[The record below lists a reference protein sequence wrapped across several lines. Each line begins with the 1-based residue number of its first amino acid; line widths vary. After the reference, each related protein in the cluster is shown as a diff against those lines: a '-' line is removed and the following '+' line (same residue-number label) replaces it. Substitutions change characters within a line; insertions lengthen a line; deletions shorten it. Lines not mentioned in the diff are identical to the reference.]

1 MWFFAV
7 GELFQQSL
15 SSGGVQ
21 IPLTIPHLENSISAF
36 SIFHPLIHFHSRACG
51 SFKPP
56 QATNPNN
63 TQERSEKMQNTLVYI
78 KLNRISALS
87 EDELLMGGKN
97 TLLFLPISSK
107 VNEEEAIRT
116 IKLFSEDCQK
126 TCFHVIAE
134 TVFIGSA
141 EETARFL
148 KKIVCKIRY
157 LDCVVLPSIACFDED
172 PETLAEVIEFM
183 ASEGVLVYKPNKERL
198 KELRCAYSGI
208 SI

>member
-1 MWFFAV
+1 
-7 GELFQQSL
+7 
-15 SSGGVQ
+15 
-21 IPLTIPHLENSISAF
+21 
-36 SIFHPLIHFHSRACG
+36 
-51 SFKPP
+51 
-56 QATNPNN
+56 
-63 TQERSEKMQNTLVYI
+63 MQNTLVYI
-78 KLNRISALS
+78 KLNRIGTLS
-87 EDELLMGGKN
+87 EDELLTGGKN

-116 IKLFSEDCQK
+116 IRLFSEDCQK
-126 TCFHVIAE
+126 TGFHVIAE

-157 LDCVVLPSIACFDED
+157 LDCVVLPSTACFAED

-183 ASEGVLVYKPNKERL
+183 ACEGVLMYKPNKERL
-198 KELRCAYSGI
+198 EQLRCAYSGI

>member
-1 MWFFAV
+1 M
-7 GELFQQSL
+7 
-15 SSGGVQ
+15 
-21 IPLTIPHLENSISAF
+21 
-36 SIFHPLIHFHSRACG
+36 
-51 SFKPP
+51 
-56 QATNPNN
+56 
-63 TQERSEKMQNTLVYI
+63 
-78 KLNRISALS
+78 S
-87 EDELLMGGKN
+87 EDELLTGGKN

-116 IKLFSEDCQK
+116 IRLFSEDCQK
-126 TCFHVIAE
+126 TGFHVIAE

-183 ASEGVLVYKPNKERL
+183 ASEGVFMYKPNKDRL
-198 KELRCAYSGI
+198 EQLQCAYSQM
-208 SI
+208 SV

>member
-1 MWFFAV
+1 MVFAV

-15 SSGGVQ
+15 YSRGVQ

-126 TCFHVIAE
+126 TGFHVIAE

-148 KKIVCKIRY
+148 KKIVCKIRG
-157 LDCVVLPSIACFDED
+157 
-172 PETLAEVIEFM
+172 
-183 ASEGVLVYKPNKERL
+183 ASEYCLL
-198 KELRCAYSGI
+198 
-208 SI
+208 

>member
-1 MWFFAV
+1 M
-7 GELFQQSL
+7 QS
-15 SSGGVQ
+15 
-21 IPLTIPHLENSISAF
+21 
-36 SIFHPLIHFHSRACG
+36 
-51 SFKPP
+51 
-56 QATNPNN
+56 
-63 TQERSEKMQNTLVYI
+63 TLVYI
-78 KLNRISALS
+78 KLNRIGTLS
-87 EDELLMGGKN
+87 EDELLTGGKN

-116 IKLFSEDCQK
+116 IRLFSEDCQK
-126 TCFHVIAE
+126 TGFHPIAE
-134 TVFIGSA
+134 TVFIGDAVEAS
-141 EETARFL
+141 RFL

-198 KELRCAYSGI
+198 EELRCAYSGI

>member
-1 MWFFAV
+1 M
-7 GELFQQSL
+7 FQYIVE
-15 SSGGVQ
+15 GVKN
-21 IPLTIPHLENSISAF
+21 PLIISHLENSISAF
-36 SIFHPLIHFHSRACG
+36 SLLIPTLFIFSLTACG
-51 SFKPP
+51 SFKLP
-56 QATNPNN
+56 QALHSNFNS
-63 TQERSEKMQNTLVYI
+63 ERRENMQNTLVYI
-78 KLNRISALS
+78 KLNRIGTLS
-87 EDELLMGGKN
+87 EDELLTGGKN

-116 IKLFSEDCQK
+116 IRLFSEDCQK
-126 TCFHVIAE
+126 TGFHPIAE
-134 TVFIGSA
+134 TVFIGDAVEAS
-141 EETARFL
+141 RFL

-198 KELRCAYSGI
+198 EELRCAYSGI